1 MAEYYIFFWAERG
14 ISYGDGFENVKIGG
28 ESYFRDGCLQ
38 YGLIR
43 FIISHTF
50 VSPIKKNM
58 IHLCLLS
65 VVAFF
70 GLFFTLTLKAIKEQ
84 EAQEKQA

>member
-1 MAEYYIFFWAERG
+1 
-14 ISYGDGFENVKIGG
+14 
-28 ESYFRDGCLQ
+28 
-38 YGLIR
+38 
-43 FIISHTF
+43 
-50 VSPIKKNM
+50 M

-65 VVAFF
+65 IVAFF